1 MRIIA
6 GTAGGIPIK
15 VPQGDT
21 RPTTDRVREAL
32 FSMLGDAVS
41 GARVLDLFAGSGALG
56 LEALSRGAESVVFV
70 EQNRNAADIIRLNL
84 QKARLTNA
92 TLRQSDV
99 FRTLADLAKT
109 GHTFD
114 LVFADPPYAHH
125 KDDPDLATLVATSSH
140 LQQIVPKNGSLVLE
154 SLAGRGQLTF
164 AAAWHLERQR
174 DYGTTR
180 ITWLSH
186 SPALPQTAA
195 AS

>member
-6 GTAGGIPIK
+6 GTAGGIPLK

-32 FSMLGDAVS
+32 FSMLGNTIAN
-41 GARVLDLFAGSGALG
+41 ARILDLFAGSGALG
-56 LEALSRGAESVVFV
+56 LEALSRGAASVVFV
-70 EQNRNAADIIRLNL
+70 EQNRNAAEIIRLNL
-84 QKARLTNA
+84 QKARLSNA
-92 TLRQSDV
+92 TIRQADV
-99 FRTLADLAKT
+99 FRTLNDLAKN

-114 LVFADPPYAHH
+114 LVFADPPYTHQ
-125 KDDPDLATLVATSSH
+125 KDEPDLATLVATSPI
-140 LQQIVPKNGSLVLE
+140 LLQIVPEGGHLLLE
-154 SLAGRGQLTF
+154 SLAGRGQLTL
-164 AAAWHLERQR
+164 APGWLLERQR

-186 SPALPQTAA
+186 HPVQPPIAA

>member
-32 FSMLGDAVS
+32 FSMLGDTIAN
-41 GARVLDLFAGSGALG
+41 ARILDLFAGSGALG
-56 LEALSRGAESVVFV
+56 MEALSRGAASVVFV
-70 EQNRNAADIIRLNL
+70 EQNRNAAEIIRLNL

-92 TLRQSDV
+92 TVRQADV

-109 GHTFD
+109 GQTFD
-114 LVFADPPYAHH
+114 LVFADPPYAQR
-125 KDDPDLATLVATSSH
+125 KDDPDLATLVATSPH
-140 LQQIVPKNGSLVLE
+140 LLQLLPAGGHLIVE
-154 SLAGRGQLTF
+154 SLATQSQLTV
-164 AAAWHLERQR
+164 APTWQLERQR

-186 SPALPQTAA
+186 PPTLPQPLTLP
-195 AS
+195 